1 MGEHARA
8 NTVPDMDTALTIS
21 GLCMDF
27 GGLRAVDHLDL
38 QVSRGGIAALIG
50 PNGAGKTTV
59 FNCVTGVY
67 RPSSGSITVRDR
79 AGAENLLGTR
89 PPHQV
94 TSLGVARTFQNIRLF
109 RAMTTLENVMMGRH
123 RHLKAGITGALFR
136 PPSVREEEERILQDS
151 WTLLRRIGIERYV
164 NEPAGALPYG
174 AQRRLEIARALATE
188 PYLLLLDEPAAGMNP
203 NETGRLMDL
212 IREIRAEFDLSILLI
227 EHDMQLVMRLAEEIF
242 VMDYGRLIAR
252 GDPTSVRSN
261 PDVIRAYLGNELDG
275 TVHA

>member
-1 MGEHARA
+1 MGDTVSSGPSSARPSLSIA
-8 NTVPDMDTALTIS
+8 

-38 QVSRGGIAALIG
+38 EVGRGSIAALIG

-67 RPSSGSITVRDR
+67 RPTSGAIVVRDR
-79 AGAENLLGTR
+79 DKREEQLGAR
-89 PPHQV
+89 PPHEV
-94 TSLGVARTFQNIRLF
+94 TALGVARTFQNIRLF
-109 RAMTTLENVMMGRH
+109 QAMTVLENVMMGRH
-123 RHLKAGITGALFR
+123 RHLRAGIAGALFR
-136 PPSVREEEERILQDS
+136 PASVREEEERVLHDS
-151 WTLLRRIGIERYV
+151 WELLKRIGIARYV

-188 PYLLLLDEPAAGMNP
+188 PFLLLLDEPAAGMNP
-203 NETGRLMDL
+203 NETGHLMDL
-212 IREIRAEFDLSILLI
+212 IREIRTEFDLSILLI

-252 GDPTSVRSN
+252 GNPKSVRSN
-261 PDVIRAYLGNELDG
+261 PEVIRAYLGTELDG
-275 TVHA
+275 PVHA